1 MAPGDLAS
9 RQMATADIEAV
20 VALASACVRAAAP
33 RKGYAHPGD
42 VRWRAYGPRATEP
55 QADDARLWLDADGIV
70 AAAWFEAPSLDFLVR
85 PAAPLN
91 VIAAA
96 VVAWAEARRT
106 ATGVEAPLSTPV
118 LVRDGERAEV
128 LRGLGFGAARPAGT
142 QFAYPLD
149 APLPA
154 ALLPSGARLRHATD
168 ADVEARASLHRR
180 AWSVWGPSSASAE
193 NYRAMRAAPGYD
205 QTLDLVLEWRGEL
218 LSYCVCWADEASG
231 TVVFEPVGTN
241 RDYAGHGFAR
251 AVLAEALYRLRARGL
266 HTAFVGTSAVNER
279 ALALYPTFGFR
290 EADTLVHW
298 ERRAQ
303 PSDAT
308 T

>member
-1 MAPGDLAS
+1 MVPGNLAS
-9 RQMATADIEAV
+9 RPIAPEDIEAV
-20 VALASACVRAAAP
+20 AALASACVRAAAP

-42 VRWRAYGPRATEP
+42 VRWREYGPRPAAPDAE
-55 QADDARLWLDADGIV
+55 DARLWLDDAGIL
-70 AAAWFEAPSLDFLVR
+70 AAAWFEAPSVEFLAH
-85 PAAPLN
+85 PDAPLAT
-91 VIAAA
+91 VAEAVVGWAESRRAAA
-96 VVAWAEARRT
+96 A
-106 ATGVEAPLSTPV
+106 VEAPLTTPV
-118 LVRDGERAEV
+118 LVSDAERAEV
-128 LRGLGFGAARPAGT
+128 LRSLGFGAARPAGT
-142 QFAYPLD
+142 QFAYRLD

-180 AWSVWGPSSASAE
+180 AWSVWGPSSASAA

-231 TVVFEPVGTN
+231 TAVFEPVGTN

-298 ERRAQ
+298 ERR
-303 PSDAT
+303 T
-308 T
+308 

>member
-1 MAPGDLAS
+1 MAPGDLMS
-9 RQMATADIEAV
+9 RPMAVEDIEAV
-20 VALASACVRAAAP
+20 AALASACVRAAAP

-55 QADDARLWLDADGIV
+55 DAEDARVWCDHEGIA
-70 AAAWFEAPSLDFLVR
+70 AAAWFDAPSLDFLVR
-85 PAAPLN
+85 PDTRLGP
-91 VIAAA
+91 IAEA
-96 VVAWAEARRT
+96 VVAWAESRR
-106 ATGVEAPLSTPV
+106 AAHGGSAPLSTPV
-118 LVRDGERAEV
+118 RVNDTERAEV

-154 ALLPSGARLRHATD
+154 ALLPSGARLRHATE

-193 NYRAMRAAPGYD
+193 NYRAMRVAPGYD
-205 QTLDLVLEWRGEL
+205 ETLDLVLEWRGEL
-218 LSYCVCWADEASG
+218 LSYCVCWTDAASG
-231 TVVFEPVGTN
+231 TAVFEPVGTN

-251 AVLAEALYRLRARGL
+251 AVLAEALYRLRARGF

-290 EADTLVHW
+290 EVDTLVHW
-298 ERRAQ
+298 ERRA
-303 PSDAT
+303 
-308 T
+308 